1 MQTHGDAVEYLRARS
16 VAATR
21 REWALGDTV
30 VVPIGAGT
38 TGPEGITVYHGVM
51 WLVPREAGWDVVQ
64 PVQSRERRIHF
75 GSLSEACETV
85 LALLPLYDLHED
97 CSVCG
102 ARRGWSFGERVMVD
116 GLRWFVS
123 RSCAECGYCTEAD
136 GRDSLPEDLRAIEL
150 ARSGSWCVRLRSVTS
165 VHGWKAVREAL
176 ALDLQ
181 ALATLRRELPC
192 DVFTGTCAESLR
204 VLNRMGMADIVA
216 ELACQGRD
224 DHREKRSDDPRRSG
238 SAPQA

>member
-1 MQTHGDAVEYLRARS
+1 MQTHGHAIEFLRARG

-38 TGPEGITVYHGVM
+38 TGPDGITVYRAMM
-51 WLVPREAGWDVVQ
+51 WLVPHEGGWDVVQ
-64 PVQSRERRIHF
+64 PVRSHERRIHR

-85 LALLPLYDLHED
+85 LALLQLYDLREE

-102 ARRGWSFGERVMVD
+102 GRREWSFGERVMAG
-116 GLRWFVS
+116 GLQWFVS
-123 RSCAECGYCTEAD
+123 RLCGECGYCTEAD
-136 GRDSLPEDLRAIEL
+136 GHDSLPEDLRALEL
-150 ARSGSWCVRLRSVTS
+150 ARSGSWCVRLRAVNS

-181 ALATLRRELPC
+181 AVAALRRELPC
-192 DVFTGTCAESLR
+192 DVFVGTYAEALR
-204 VLNRMGMADIVA
+204 VLERMGKTGIVA
-216 ELACQGRD
+216 ELACQD
-224 DHREKRSDDPRRSG
+224 
-238 SAPQA
+238 A